1 MKREDIAHLATLAR
15 LELTETELQA
25 LPAELSSIMSYV
37 SVISDMAS
45 DDADMTPVLGPRH
58 NILRPDVIT
67 NEADEYTKDL
77 IAEMPHTEGR
87 YMKVKKIIGGTE

>member
-45 DDADMTPVLGPRH
+45 EDADMTPVLGARH
-58 NILRPDVIT
+58 NILRPDLVT
-67 NEADEYTKDL
+67 NEADEYTTDL
-77 IAEMPHTEGR
+77 IAEMPRTEGR
-87 YMKVKKIIGGTE
+87 YLKVNKILGATE